1 MTDAW
6 LRYKRILA
14 SREKRNADRIQ
25 ANVRLEKKWE
35 AMRVED
41 EQALTEGPVQKVV
54 PVEHQRFQ
62 KVGVVGLPNAGKSSL
77 VSALVNEQVSL
88 VTRKRNTTRRRVRAV
103 LTRDNAQVEL
113 VDCPGFVSFHAG
125 LSERTITRKL
135 LAQNAWGITEE
146 ADTLMFVVD
155 SAVTHVGKF
164 KTLRNALARLSKR
177 RVPILVMH
185 KMDILRGREE
195 HAVAQVEDL
204 LLKASFR
211 EIFFTSA
218 ANKKGLDVL
227 ANYLLQTCP
236 AHPWQHSPNQVAP
249 DSIELQIHDIVRG
262 EILNSVHAS
271 MPYHVVINIVEMQE
285 DEDHTVHLKMSI
297 SYPPAQRNEV
307 RLLFGQD
314 ANTFREI
321 RDLSQQR
328 IAELLHQRVKLS
340 IKIIPPGHG
349 AEEDE
354 VPTDMF

>member
-1 MTDAW
+1 MLGVARRSNVGSGLIGRDAGVRCAQKRFMSDAW

-14 SREKRNADRIQ
+14 NKEKRNADRIQ
-25 ANVRLEKKWE
+25 ANVRMENKWE
-35 AMRVED
+35 ALRMED
-41 EQALTEGPVQKVV
+41 EQALAEGPVQKVV
-54 PVEHQRFQ
+54 PVEQQRFQ

-103 LTRDNAQVEL
+103 LTSGNAQVEL

-146 ADTLMFVVD
+146 ADTLLFVVD

-185 KMDILRGREE
+185 KMDILHGREE

-204 LLKASFR
+204 LLKASFK

-218 ANKKGLDVL
+218 ATRKGLDVL

-249 DSIELQIHDIVRG
+249 DSTALKIHDIVRG
-262 EILNSVHAS
+262 EILNTVHGS
-271 MPYHVVINIVEMQE
+271 MPYHIVINIVEMQE
-285 DEDHTVHLKMSI
+285 VTI
-297 SYPPAQRNEV
+297 SSHSVITASAQGN
-307 RLLFGQD
+307 
-314 ANTFREI
+314 ARE
-321 RDLSQQR
+321 RTGAFPVALGYC
-328 IAELLHQRVKLS
+328 ERVC
-340 IKIIPPGHG
+340 
-349 AEEDE
+349 
-354 VPTDMF
+354 